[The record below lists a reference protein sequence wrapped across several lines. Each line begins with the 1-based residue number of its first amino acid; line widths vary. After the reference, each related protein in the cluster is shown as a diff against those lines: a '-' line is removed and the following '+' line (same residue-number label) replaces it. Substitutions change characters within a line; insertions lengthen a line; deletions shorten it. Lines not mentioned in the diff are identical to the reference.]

1 MIRWLIYI
9 VFVLYITSCKSVK
22 KSIVSS
28 ETKETSEA
36 MMMQSALEQRVE
48 QEVFVE
54 EEEETIVESFTP
66 VQTDSG
72 LVAMPVKTTTIKR
85 RTQSN
90 KQKSESD
97 SQNVSQ
103 EFVLFKAEAELDKDV
118 ELEETQIVKQVV
130 DPIFGGNLR
139 RILMIV
145 VTIGGAVATWYMK
158 RNRAKDDSGSEG

>member
-22 KSIVSS
+22 KSIDSS
-28 ETKETSEA
+28 KYEESVDS
-36 MMMQSALEQRVE
+36 MIVGSALEQKVE
-48 QEVFVE
+48 QEQFVE
-54 EEEETIVESFTP
+54 EVEEQIVETYTSI
-66 VQTDSG
+66 QTDSG
-72 LVAMPVKTTTIKR
+72 FVAVPVKTTTIKR
-85 RTQSN
+85 RTQSD

-103 EFVLFKAEAELDKDV
+103 EFVLFKAEAELDKEV
-118 ELEETQIVKQVV
+118 ELEETEIVKQVTE
-130 DPIFGGNLR
+130 PIFGSNLR